1 MPPHVPRK
9 RSCSP
14 APPVAQ
20 RSSKRAK
27 ATVFDALD
35 ASAHRSATAEDYAF
49 LNGLGSDGD
58 SSGLSDPESDDDFE
72 DVPLAPGKTRAA
84 GKQDSQANGAVEDD
98 DDDDMD
104 WEDAL
109 PTTSATPATDTSQ
122 ANVAPWRTLA
132 GATDDALEITLGV
145 PQDEEDEAARTKA
158 LGIKGPSKKDRQ
170 LRMWTH
176 CVHVQCLLFHNAL
189 RNAWCCDDEVY
200 KVLLRDLPE
209 GVQGEIQ
216 RWRKD
221 SGMPDDERFVVNKAG
236 KAKRSKNASKEKGK
250 GKQKSIRQAERNVRD
265 WGETAE
271 RQEQGVPNMSGGDPL
286 NRLLKYLAAY
296 WKKRFRITAP
306 GLRKKGYFP
315 SAKSLA
321 TEVKAWKDC
330 QDHEKTKE
338 NEGSKGA
345 SGQDE
350 HEFGEII
357 RNKDEFIEAARRCE
371 GSRDVGAQLFT
382 ALLRGL
388 GLETRL
394 VCNLQPLGFGFTKA
408 EDTVLKKKP
417 AQAHNEASSSVN
429 PAKTN
434 IEGGFE
440 KSSDTPSKKNIA
452 KEPKAQK
459 PVLPSGRRT
468 STRTVGTKPLTVD
481 ISDDSDSSLSS
492 IQSIS
497 SDPSVVDV
505 TPSKPVPRQ
514 SGRKFDA
521 DLPFPLYW
529 TEVLSPITHIYTAV
543 SPLVISTVASTSDL
557 LASFEPRGAA
567 ADKAK
572 QVIAYVV
579 AHSPDGTAKD
589 VTVRYLKKHIW
600 PGKTKGFR
608 MPVEKIP
615 IHNRRGKV
623 KRYEEYD
630 WFKDVM
636 RGYTRDDLL
645 RTKAD
650 EVEDEGDLVL
660 VKPAQA
666 KKNTG
671 DVPETLQG
679 YKNSAEYVLERH
691 LHREEAIR
699 PDAKPIKTFTTG
711 KGDKAKSEPVFLRKD
726 VVSCKTVESW
736 HKEGRQIKLG
746 EQPMKHVPTRAVT
759 LIRKLEIEAAE
770 RESGEKP
777 TQGLYAEEQT
787 EWIIPPP
794 IQDGVIPKNAFGN
807 MDVYVPTMV
816 PKGAVHIPFRSTA
829 PICRKLGIDYAE
841 ACTGFEFG
849 NRRAVPVLTGVV
861 VAEENEQLVKDAWR
875 AAQEAQRAKE
885 DKKRQDKALKM
896 WKKFILGLRI
906 IERVREE
913 YGDAAMEAENPFA
926 KKERKGELANT
937 FHRKN
942 DDEMEEE
949 GDPGP
954 GGFFAPGEE
963 DAGEG
968 GFLRDEDGEEEG
980 GFVRED
986 DNDAE
991 GGGFIIEGDN
1001 KTISAPQL
1009 LADTS
1014 QGAPV
1019 SLRSIHQTGTSS
1031 NIHKEGNADD
1041 GAASASDDEEPNQP
1055 IARGTRG
1062 RGRGRGRGG
1071 GTRGAA
1077 APKANTTKQ
1086 TGRRKSR
1093 NTITKETTPDSVSE
1107 ALSSPSNALSADEE
1121 ATLSRPDAEP
1131 DSSPPPKH
1139 ASPEH
1144 NELDEPILP
1153 SRSAPTRR
1161 AARKSAAAVRSQFFE
1176 EDSESDG
1183 EAGEALATR
1192 SGRGRG
1198 RGRGRAANSRRGKTR
1213 G

>member
-9 RSCSP
+9 RSRSRSP
-14 APPVAQ
+14 VPPAAQ
-20 RSSKRAK
+20 CSSKRAK
-27 ATVFDALD
+27 SAVFDALD
-35 ASAHRSATAEDYAF
+35 ASAHRSATAEDHAF
-49 LNGLGSDGD
+49 LNGLGSDDD
-58 SSGLSDPESDDDFE
+58 SSKLSDAESDDNFE
-72 DVPLAPGKTRAA
+72 DVSLASGNNRATGKHDL
-84 GKQDSQANGAVEDD
+84 QVNGAAEDD
-98 DDDDMD
+98 DDEDEMD

-109 PTTSATPATDTSQ
+109 PTTSATPATDTPQTKIAS
-122 ANVAPWRTLA
+122 WRTLA
-132 GATDDALEITLGV
+132 GTTDDALEITLGA
-145 PQDEEDEAARTKA
+145 PQEEEDEAARTKA

-189 RNAWCCDDEVY
+189 RNAWCCDEEVH
-200 KVLLRDLPE
+200 KVLLHDLPG
-209 GVQGEIQ
+209 GVRSEVQ

-221 SGMPDDERFVVNKAG
+221 SGMPGDERFVVNKTG
-236 KAKRSKNASKEKGK
+236 KANGSKTASNNKGK
-250 GKQKSIRQAERNVRD
+250 GKQKSTRQAERNVRD
-265 WGETAE
+265 WGDTAE

-321 TEVKAWKDC
+321 AEVKGWKDS
-330 QDHEKTKE
+330 QDRETQKGE
-338 NEGSKGA
+338 EDSKGTSA
-345 SGQDE
+345 LDDQ
-350 HEFGEII
+350 EFGEAI

-388 GLETRL
+388 GLEVRL

-408 EDTVLKKKP
+408 EDIVLKKKP
-417 AQAHNEASSSVN
+417 PQTQSEPSSAN
-429 PAKTN
+429 LAKSN
-434 IEGGFE
+434 LEGGFE
-440 KSSDTPSKKNIA
+440 EAADTPAKRNTA
-452 KEPKAQK
+452 KEPKAKK

-468 STRTVGTKPLTVD
+468 STRTVGTKPLAVD

-505 TPSKPVPRQ
+505 TPYKPVPRQ

-521 DLPFPLYW
+521 DLPFPIYW
-529 TEVLSPITHIYTAV
+529 SEVLSPITHTFTAV

-572 QVIAYVV
+572 QVIAYIV
-579 AHSPDGTAKD
+579 AHSSDGTAKD

-615 IHNRRGKV
+615 IRNRRGKV

-636 RGYTRDDLL
+636 RGYRRDGLL

-650 EVEDEGDLVL
+650 EVEDEGDLVP

-691 LHREEAIR
+691 LRREEAIR
-699 PDAKPIKTFTTG
+699 PGSKPVKTFTTG

-736 HKEGRQIKLG
+736 HKEGRQIKFG

-770 RESGEKP
+770 RESGEKS

-794 IQDGVIPKNAFGN
+794 IQDGIIPKNAFGN

-849 NRRAVPVLTGVV
+849 NRRAVPILTGVV
-861 VAEENEQLVKDAWR
+861 VAKENEQLVKDSWR

-885 DKKRQDKALKM
+885 EKKRQDKVMKM

-942 DDEMEEE
+942 NDEMEEE
-949 GDPGP
+949 EDAGP

-963 DAGEG
+963 
-968 GFLRDEDGEEEG
+968 ED
-980 GFVRED
+980 
-986 DNDAE
+986 
-991 GGGFIIEGDN
+991 
-1001 KTISAPQL
+1001 
-1009 LADTS
+1009 
-1014 QGAPV
+1014 
-1019 SLRSIHQTGTSS
+1019 
-1031 NIHKEGNADD
+1031 
-1041 GAASASDDEEPNQP
+1041 
-1055 IARGTRG
+1055 
-1062 RGRGRGRGG
+1062 
-1071 GTRGAA
+1071 
-1077 APKANTTKQ
+1077 
-1086 TGRRKSR
+1086 
-1093 NTITKETTPDSVSE
+1093 
-1107 ALSSPSNALSADEE
+1107 
-1121 ATLSRPDAEP
+1121 
-1131 DSSPPPKH
+1131 
-1139 ASPEH
+1139 
-1144 NELDEPILP
+1144 
-1153 SRSAPTRR
+1153 
-1161 AARKSAAAVRSQFFE
+1161 
-1176 EDSESDG
+1176 
-1183 EAGEALATR
+1183 
-1192 SGRGRG
+1192 
-1198 RGRGRAANSRRGKTR
+1198 
-1213 G
+1213 